1 MMLAMEEVLCELSD
15 HEKKNEQGLPPGF
28 RFHPTDE
35 ELITFYLASKVFKNT
50 YFNNVKFAEVDLN
63 RCEPWELPEMAKMG
77 EREWYLFSLRD
88 RKYPTGLRT
97 NRATSAGYWKA
108 TGKDKEVYSCSSRS
122 LLGMKKTL
130 VFYKGRA
137 PRGEKTK
144 WVMHEYRLHS
154 HHFSPSHTTCKE
166 EWVICRIFHK
176 SGEKRNSLLQIQG
189 HLGGNPNLTPQ
200 KSCLPP
206 TPPLLATSFTQLD
219 QNDQLLSHSHNIFP
233 LPSFQP
239 SFSMINH
246 TTRNN
251 NNNPSSE
258 LLFKSQQNYT
268 MKQQT
273 IPKTE
278 ATFYDQHQSQS
289 QSIDDALNLRWIIDN
304 NNNNNNYEN
313 SLFPVEMEMEMDGA
327 AHDLIAFSGAATNA
341 EFRDMTIINSR
352 GGGVDGPMGI
362 DSWPHAQLV

>member
-1 MMLAMEEVLCELSD
+1 
-15 HEKKNEQGLPPGF
+15 
-28 RFHPTDE
+28 
-35 ELITFYLASKVFKNT
+35 
-50 YFNNVKFAEVDLN
+50 
-63 RCEPWELPEMAKMG
+63 
-77 EREWYLFSLRD
+77 
-88 RKYPTGLRT
+88 
-97 NRATSAGYWKA
+97 
-108 TGKDKEVYSCSSRS
+108 
-122 LLGMKKTL
+122 
-130 VFYKGRA
+130 
-137 PRGEKTK
+137 
-144 WVMHEYRLHS
+144 
-154 HHFSPSHTTCKE
+154 
-166 EWVICRIFHK
+166 VICRIFHK

-200 KSCLPP
+200 KTCLPP

-233 LPSFQP
+233 LPTFQP

-268 MKQQT
+268 MKQT

-304 NNNNNNYEN
+304 NNNNYQN
-313 SLFPVEMEMEMDGA
+313 SLFPVEMEMDA

-352 GGGVDGPMGI
+352 GAGLDVPMGI

>member
-1 MMLAMEEVLCELSD
+1 M
-15 HEKKNEQGLPPGF
+15 
-28 RFHPTDE
+28 
-35 ELITFYLASKVFKNT
+35 
-50 YFNNVKFAEVDLN
+50 
-63 RCEPWELPEMAKMG
+63 
-77 EREWYLFSLRD
+77 
-88 RKYPTGLRT
+88 
-97 NRATSAGYWKA
+97 
-108 TGKDKEVYSCSSRS
+108 
-122 LLGMKKTL
+122 
-130 VFYKGRA
+130 
-137 PRGEKTK
+137 
-144 WVMHEYRLHS
+144 
-154 HHFSPSHTTCKE
+154 
-166 EWVICRIFHK
+166 ICRIFHK

-206 TPPLLATSFTQLD
+206 APPLLATSFTQLD

-233 LPSFQP
+233 LPTFQP

-258 LLFKSQQNYT
+258 LLFKSQQN
-268 MKQQT
+268 QT

-278 ATFYDQHQSQS
+278 ATFYDQHQSQL
-289 QSIDDALNLRWIIDN
+289 IDDALNLRWIIDN
-304 NNNNNNYEN
+304 NNNQN
-313 SLFPVEMEMEMDGA
+313 SLFPVEMDAA

-352 GGGVDGPMGI
+352 GGVGLDGPMGI